1 MIPKKIHYVWFGD
14 KDFGEIEKKC
24 METWHKVLPEYE
36 IVRWGND
43 CIDKFDNRYFREAI
57 AAKQYAFASD
67 YVRLYALYH
76 EGGIYMDTDEEVI
89 KPLDEFL
96 EHDYFMGCQKCG
108 SARGLNPALV
118 GAVPHNGVVK
128 DLLAVY
134 DDLAFVNPD
143 GSFNLKPNPAY
154 FADVLT
160 EKYGLKETFVK
171 SGRIEFYPNSF
182 VYDYDHFGT
191 DNKDAYAVHRYSASW
206 RPDWKVLNKLTLRW
220 GGASYILRKY
230 KKRREAKGKVSS
242 GIRGCRTM
250 LPGHWL
256 RGLSR
261 SSKNRCGRTGRKPL
275 RRCGT
280 EIGAGERGKPA
291 AEVRAEIC
299 AGVWGENWCG
309 VGAEAGVC

>member
-206 RPDWKVLNKLTLRW
+206 RPDWKVLLTLRW

-230 KKRREAKGKVSS
+230 KKRREAP
-242 GIRGCRTM
+242 
-250 LPGHWL
+250 LPL
-256 RGLSR
+256 
-261 SSKNRCGRTGRKPL
+261 
-275 RRCGT
+275 
-280 EIGAGERGKPA
+280 GEG
-291 AEVRAEIC
+291 ESF
-299 AGVWGENWCG
+299 VWHKRMSDYVAWALVKRVEQK
-309 VGAEAGVC
+309 